1 MIPTVSIRDP
11 ASPFLLI
18 VLGLLYNLYADT
30 LLSTKLV
37 PQSIYD
43 MQSTFYPTV
52 AEEYGVPLDTRD
64 LFTKSDWEMW
74 TASIASAST
83 KSMFISK
90 LANWINVTD
99 TNRAFPDLYDTT
111 TGNFA
116 TGGTAPSNPF
126 IARPV
131 VGGHFAALAL
141 TGAPSSATSFGKR
154 AEGSNVRRFRA

>member
-1 MIPTVSIRDP
+1 
-11 ASPFLLI
+11 
-18 VLGLLYNLYADT
+18 
-30 LLSTKLV
+30 
-37 PQSIYD
+37 

-74 TASIASAST
+74 TASIASDST
-83 KSMFISK
+83 KSIFISK
-90 LANWINVTD
+90 LANWINVTP

-111 TGNFA
+111 TGDFA
-116 TGGTAPSNPF
+116 KGGPAPANPF

-141 TGAPSSATSFGKR
+141 ASAPSNATQFGKR
-154 AEGSNVRRFRA
+154 AEGFSAKGFKA